1 MNLVYILFS
10 PLPIMVIGCDIL
22 NAVISI
28 CYNLEAIMIF
38 IYLFIYFRGNITF
51 HLLDPVHTSKKLMGV
66 GVIG

>member
-1 MNLVYILFS
+1 
-10 PLPIMVIGCDIL
+10 MVIGCDIL